1 MISLNSKHNRGTSSG
16 FEPAVGK
23 LVLLGTPIGNLS
35 DLSERAI
42 QVLASADVIA
52 AEDTRRLR
60 VLLSHCRIASKNIIS
75 IDSNKE
81 VQMSSKVLDLISSGK
96 TVVYT
101 TDAGMPGISDP
112 GGELIKAVVKAGLP
126 VDAVPGPSAAI
137 LAASMS
143 GLCEHGFSFV
153 GFLPVKPGPRKKSL
167 ENLSSSGFAVI
178 VFESPKRMGQTLSD
192 VSEVY
197 GGDHPVFVGREL
209 TKMHQEIFFGNVA
222 GAVERFG
229 GDPQRGEFVM
239 VLGANEVD
247 ESVSLGART
256 LELVMEALSGT
267 GAGTR
272 ALAEELSEITG
283 VGKNRIYNML
293 IQAQGKA
300 VETSV
305 RL

>member
-1 MISLNSKHNRGTSSG
+1 MISLNSKPNRDTSNG
-16 FEPAVGK
+16 FEHPVGK
-23 LVLLGTPIGNLS
+23 LILLGTPIGNLS

-42 QVLASADVIA
+42 QVLAAADVIA

-60 VLLSHCRIASKNIIS
+60 VLLSHCHITGKNIIS

-81 VQMSSKVLDLISSGK
+81 VQMSSKVLELISSGK

-112 GGELIKAVVKAGLP
+112 GGELINAVAEAGLP

-143 GLCEHGFSFV
+143 GLCGHGFSFV
-153 GFLPVKPGPRKKSL
+153 GFLPVKSGPRKKSL
-167 ENLSSSGFAVI
+167 ENLSSGGFAVI
-178 VFESPKRMGQTLSD
+178 LFESPKRVGQTLHD
-192 VSEVY
+192 VLEVY
-197 GGDHPVFVGREL
+197 GRDHPVFVGREL
-209 TKMHQEIFFGNVA
+209 TKMHQEIFFGDVA
-222 GAVERFG
+222 GAFEHFG

-247 ESVSLGART
+247 ESGSLGLRT

-283 VGKNRIYNML
+283 VSKNRIYNLL

-300 VETSV
+300 VEASV
-305 RL
+305 